1 MLSQDLQLNLTIK
14 SDIVYLLIF
23 LTVLNL
29 CTGTRVYT
37 VLIFNNY
44 ASWSDK
50 PFVIGVTV

>member
-1 MLSQDLQLNLTIK
+1 MVSQDLQLNLAIK

-29 CTGTRVYT
+29 CIGTRVYS
-37 VLIFNNY
+37 VLISNNC